1 MKMIKLTNTM
11 TKKEMQEWEDRSA
24 MNTLLEAK
32 RIKENSALMKRV
44 TNLAKKEA
52 TKFQALAGGGSVKS
66 KKTLSRPKK
75 KTLKRR

>member
-1 MKMIKLTNTM
+1 MIKLTNTM

-52 TKFQALAGGGSVKS
+52 TKFQALAGGGSVKP